1 MIDQKYRGKELKNV
15 NTKDRNTKE
24 SGERL
29 NKADQSTNSQKLI
42 SKRRNGFIRTD
53 VEKNQKGKV

>member
-1 MIDQKYRGKELKNV
+1 MVDQKYRGKQLKNV

-29 NKADQSTNSQKLI
+29 NKADKSANSQKLI

-53 VEKNQKGKV
+53 VEKNQTGKV